1 MAAFFYKATTLDGK
15 VLEGS
20 MDASDERS
28 VLAKL
33 QDLGYL
39 PIYVGTGEAKKS
51 LLTMKLEWP
60 WGRKGVSNKDLMLFT
75 RELHTMLHS
84 GLPLDRS
91 LAILAEVSESQQFRD
106 IIQKVLD
113 DIKGGKSLG
122 EAMGEHPRVF
132 PKLYMNMVRAGEA
145 GGALNQVLQRL
156 VEFLESSEALR
167 SYFSSAL
174 IYPALLGTVGVLSV
188 TCLIVFVVPEF
199 SRVFLDMGVPVPLPM
214 RIMLGASAVI
224 SQGWWA
230 ILLAGIG
237 IHQLFKRWIA
247 TEEGRTKWDARI
259 LHLPLVGKLLQ
270 KVEVARF
277 ARTLGTLL
285 HSAVP
290 LLQSMSIVKEVIGN
304 RVIAQAMDPIKQG
317 IKKGEGITGP
327 IQESG
332 VFPPLAIHLLR
343 VGEESGKL
351 DSMLLQI
358 ADTYDREIKENVQR
372 LVALF
377 EPLMILIMGL
387 VIGTIVVSMMAS
399 IFSINDVPF

>member
-1 MAAFFYKATTLDGK
+1 MAAFFYKATTQDGK

-20 MDASDERS
+20 MDVADERS

-39 PIYVGTGEAKKS
+39 PIYIGTGEEKKS
-51 LLTMKLEWP
+51 FLTMKLEWS
-60 WGRKGVSNKDLMLFT
+60 WSRKGVSNKDLLLFT
-75 RELHTMLHS
+75 QEMHTLLHS

-91 LAILAEVSESQQFRD
+91 LAILSEVSESQVFRE
-106 IIQKVLD
+106 IIQKVLN

-132 PKLYMNMVRAGEA
+132 PKLYVNMIRAGEA
-145 GGALNQVLQRL
+145 GGALNTVLQRL

-174 IYPALLGTVGVLSV
+174 IYPALLAIVGVLSIS
-188 TCLIVFVVPEF
+188 CLIVFVVPEF

-214 RIMLGASAVI
+214 RIMLGVSAVI
-224 SQGWWA
+224 SQGWWGI
-230 ILLAGIG
+230 ILVGVAGYWF
-237 IHQLFKRWIA
+237 FKRWVS
-247 TEEGRTKWDARI
+247 TEEGRLKWDSRI
-259 LHLPLVGKLLQ
+259 LHIPLVGKLLQ

-290 LLQSMSIVKEVIGN
+290 LLQSMTIVKEIIGN
-304 RVIAQAMDPIKQG
+304 RAIAQAMDPIKQG

-327 IQESG
+327 IHESG

-351 DSMLLQI
+351 DNMLLQI

-377 EPLMILIMGL
+377 EPLMILFMG
-387 VIGTIVVSMMAS
+387 VIIGTIVVSMLWS

>member
-1 MAAFFYKATTLDGK
+1 
-15 VLEGS
+15 
-20 MDASDERS
+20 
-28 VLAKL
+28 
-33 QDLGYL
+33 
-39 PIYVGTGEAKKS
+39 
-51 LLTMKLEWP
+51 
-60 WGRKGVSNKDLMLFT
+60 
-75 RELHTMLHS
+75 
-84 GLPLDRS
+84 
-91 LAILAEVSESQQFRD
+91 
-106 IIQKVLD
+106 
-113 DIKGGKSLG
+113 LG

-156 VEFLESSEALR
+156 VEFLESSEVLR

-174 IYPALLGTVGVLSV
+174 IYPALLAVVGVLSV

-224 SQGWWA
+224 TQGWWA
-230 ILLAGIG
+230 IILAGIG
-237 IHQLFKRWIA
+237 IYWIFKRWIA
-247 TEEGRTKWDARI
+247 TEEGRTKWDERI

-358 ADTYDREIKENVQR
+358 ADTYDREIKESVQR

-377 EPLMILIMGL
+377 EPLMILIMGV

>member
-1 MAAFFYKATTLDGK
+1 MAAYFYKATTLDGK
-15 VLEGS
+15 VMEGS
-20 MDASDERS
+20 MDAVDERT
-28 VLAKL
+28 VLSKL

-39 PIYVGTGEAKKS
+39 PIYIGTGENKKS
-51 LLTMKLEWP
+51 LLSMKLELP
-60 WGRKGVSNKDLMLFT
+60 WSGKGVSSKDLLLFT
-75 RELHTMLHS
+75 QELHTLLHS

-91 LAILAEVSESQQFRD
+91 LAILSEVSESALFRE

-132 PKLYMNMVRAGEA
+132 PKLYVNMVRAGEA
-145 GGALNQVLQRL
+145 SGALNQVLERL
-156 VEFLESSEALR
+156 VGFLENSEALR

-174 IYPALLGTVGVLSV
+174 IYPALLAVVGVLSIS
-188 TCLIVFVVPEF
+188 CLIVFVVPEF
-199 SRVFLDMGVPVPLPM
+199 SRVFLDMGMPVPLPM
-214 RIMLGASAVI
+214 RIMMVASTVI
-224 SQGWWA
+224 SRGWWA
-230 ILLAGIG
+230 IILVGVLFWR
-237 IHQLFKRWIA
+237 LFKRWIS
-247 TEEGRTKWDARI
+247 TEGGRLKWDTRI
-259 LHLPLVGKLLQ
+259 LRLPLVGKLLQ

-290 LLQSMSIVKEVIGN
+290 LLQSMSIVKEIIGN
-304 RVIAQAMDPIKQG
+304 RAIAMAMDPIKAG

-351 DSMLLQI
+351 DNMLLQI
-358 ADTYDREIKENVQR
+358 AETYDREIKENVQR

-377 EPLMILIMGL
+377 EPLMILVMG
-387 VIGTIVVSMMAS
+387 VIIGTIVVSMMWS